1 MTTPAMA
8 LEIEEEEPNEI
19 STPKNTDIP
28 LKASLSE
35 PGQCGNII
43 TKAEPHNIMR
53 IRIYVVRAHSG
64 LKHFIF
70 KIPRSISKAKKR
82 SPLSK

>member
-1 MTTPAMA
+1 MA

-35 PGQCGNII
+35 PGKCGNII
-43 TKAEPHNIMR
+43 TKAETHNIMR
-53 IRIYVVRAHSG
+53 IR
-64 LKHFIF
+64 L
-70 KIPRSISKAKKR
+70 
-82 SPLSK
+82 